1 MSMTDRNLLNPTTHF
16 VGLDNYAALLH
27 DSYFWNAVENT
38 LGIWVL
44 STVPQLLL
52 ALGLAHVLNT
62 GLRARTLLPHERPAA
77 AGDVRS
83 SRSR

>member
-1 MSMTDRNLLNPTTHF
+1 MTDRNLLNPTTHF
-16 VGLDNYAALLH
+16 IWFQNYTELLH

-52 ALGLAHVLNT
+52 ALGLAHLLNT
-62 GLRARTLLPHERPAA
+62 GLRGRTGSGWASCSRRSR
-77 AGDVRS
+77 RS
-83 SRSR
+83 SPSH

>member
-1 MSMTDRNLLNPTTHF
+1 M
-16 VGLDNYAALLH
+16 H

-52 ALGLAHVLNT
+52 ALVLAHVLNT
-62 GLRARTLLPHERPAA
+62 QAARRAR
-77 AGDVRS
+77 S
-83 SRSR
+83 SG